1 MMAAGRANVKEAK
14 PKVKARSRIAEV
26 KAKGRRGWRTGRFY
40 FFNFHFFNLI
50 SEF

>member
-26 KAKGRRGWRTGRFY
+26 KPKAAADGAQGAFTSSIFTSS
-40 FFNFHFFNLI
+40 I
-50 SEF
+50 